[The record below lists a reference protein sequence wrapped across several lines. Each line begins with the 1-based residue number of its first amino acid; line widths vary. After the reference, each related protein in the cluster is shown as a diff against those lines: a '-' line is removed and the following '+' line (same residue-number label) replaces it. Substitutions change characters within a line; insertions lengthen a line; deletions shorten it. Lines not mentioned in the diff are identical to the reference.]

1 MPPNCEIEEFINNW
15 DMDKKQ
21 LDLVIYVSGSYKT
34 RVLSSVELHYQQLP
48 KFHLRSDFKN
58 YLSKLC

>member
-15 DMDKKQ
+15 DKKQ

-34 RVLSSVELHYQQLP
+34 RVLSSVELYYQQLP
-48 KFHLRSDFKN
+48 KLHLRSDFKN